1 MAISDTTRL
10 LTSKEVAGMLA
21 VSESTLSRWREH
33 GTGPRYL
40 SLGGIFR
47 YTVQDVQSYI
57 EGARA

>member
-1 MAISDTTRL
+1 
-10 LTSKEVAGMLA
+10 MLA